1 MDCAQG
7 RRAGQARAADGQQAA
22 SGQQAAGGNGAPA
35 ASEALAATMA
45 MAARLA
51 AQNAR
56 LTAQAGS
63 QLHWQRA
70 AAEVTQRLLFAD
82 EPHDV
87 LELIA
92 QHARDIS
99 GADLMVISLPTPSGE
114 HLSIETAVG
123 AGADGALGLVF
134 PLRTA
139 MSRFVFASGKPMAVR
154 DFSSDERVARLPQR
168 MIPLGPAVIFPLGL
182 PGEVRGVMT
191 AGQKIGAPPLAQP
204 VVEMLSTF
212 AVQAGIGLRL
222 AGLRHDAERAA
233 LLADRD
239 RIARD
244 LHDLVIQRLFA
255 TGMSLHGALPLL
267 EPGTAADRV
276 RRAVDDLDETIRD
289 IRSAIFTLVPGDRQD
304 APLLRARIVSVAE
317 EMSGPLGFAPW
328 LRIDG
333 ALDARVPR
341 QASDDLLAAL
351 REGLANVARHARA
364 SEADVTVTAGRD
376 LLLAVRD
383 NGRGIRK
390 GGRRSGL
397 ANLARR
403 AAGLGGALAVTPAD
417 GGGTL
422 LSWRVPLD
430 GSAPR
435 LSHPGH
441 PARPRTPPPSPGP
454 GSGQLPP
461 ASRPPPR
468 AGPHARGPA
477 ALPAGPRSPASPP
490 AARSCPV
497 PGWPRSP
504 GCPARPPGRRSAPP
518 AACRPARPGPPPWR
532 TARARPGTAPSPA
545 PPCRA

>member
-1 MDCAQG
+1 
-7 RRAGQARAADGQQAA
+7 
-22 SGQQAAGGNGAPA
+22 
-35 ASEALAATMA
+35 
-45 MAARLA
+45 
-51 AQNAR
+51 
-56 LTAQAGS
+56 
-63 QLHWQRA
+63 
-70 AAEVTQRLLFAD
+70 
-82 EPHDV
+82 
-87 LELIA
+87 
-92 QHARDIS
+92 
-99 GADLMVISLPTPSGE
+99 TPSGE

-422 LSWRVPLD
+422 LSWRIPLD

-441 PARPRTPPPSPGP
+441 PARPAPRRHRPAPAAASYPPLAARRRELARMLADQQLYLPGHEARRVRP
-454 GSGQLPP
+454 QPEAAPCPAGRGRRDARLARPAGDQHHRRLAAQLGQVRHHGEQLGLGPEQLPVQHRRAEPDAGRDRAADVLLALRGDDRQP
-461 ASRPPPR
+461 ARHQQPGQCPGRLPRHRSRLGEQDR
-468 AGPHARGPA
+468 VLVVLHGRDSFTGNRHGKTTLRNRGDRRGCL
-477 ALPAGPRSPASPP
+477 LPATR
-490 AARSCPV
+490 
-497 PGWPRSP
+497 
-504 GCPARPPGRRSAPP
+504 
-518 AACRPARPGPPPWR
+518 
-532 TARARPGTAPSPA
+532 
-545 PPCRA
+545 